1 MKKVKRINYNI
12 TERIIGME
20 FEKAKEICLFNGY
33 NLGGNVR
40 FCSISYKIDENNKI
54 IEACLI

>member
-12 TERIIGME
+12 TERIIGMD

-40 FCSISYKIDENNKI
+40 FWSISYKLSENNKI
-54 IEACLI
+54 IEAFLI